1 MDDAKERFSRSDLL
15 FGENCAAE
23 LALKRV
29 LIVGVGGVGGH
40 AAENG
45 LRKSLRRPV
54 LPVTG

>member
-40 AAENG
+40 ARVRFCRDG
-45 LRKSLRRPV
+45 GGR
-54 LPVTG
+54 